1 MIRDARIDQAAHKNH
16 EAFWEDPQSAFPFRL
31 ISDRENLLAGKVGAV
46 RDKHWAGPMVHPTT
60 YLVDSGGIVRW
71 RFQSK
76 MAQRRPSP
84 VLLAAIA
91 GAVAKKQPLPEYIE
105 D

>member
-1 MIRDARIDQAAHKNH
+1 
-16 EAFWEDPQSAFPFRL
+16 
-31 ISDRENLLAGKVGAV
+31 
-46 RDKHWAGPMVHPTT
+46 MVHPTT
-60 YLVDSGGIVRW
+60 YLVDAGGIVRW

-84 VLLAAIA
+84 VLLAAMA
-91 GAVAKKQPLPEYIE
+91 GAVAKKQALPEYIE